1 MLLAGIKLSSIEA
14 SPVNPAI
21 AFAIVFWNPT
31 SENWACSPIFVGSSF
46 GGSALALIFFRYVYQ
61 KTTQAIEEIEEEEE
75 SVETS
80 SRNEP
85 LMG

>member
-1 MLLAGIKLSSIEA
+1 MLLAGIKLRYIQA

-21 AFAIVFWNPT
+21 AFAILFWNQT
-31 SENWACSPIFVGSSF
+31 GRNWASAPIFVGSSF
-46 GGSALALIFFRYVYQ
+46 GGSALALFFFRFIYQ

>member
-1 MLLAGIKLSSIEA
+1 MLLAGIKLTKIKA

-31 SENWACSPIFVGSSF
+31 SNNWACAPIFVASSF
-46 GGSALALIFFRYVYQ
+46 GGSALALVFFRFVYQ
-61 KTTQAIEEIEEEEE
+61 KTTQAIEEIEDEEE
-75 SVETS
+75 SIETS